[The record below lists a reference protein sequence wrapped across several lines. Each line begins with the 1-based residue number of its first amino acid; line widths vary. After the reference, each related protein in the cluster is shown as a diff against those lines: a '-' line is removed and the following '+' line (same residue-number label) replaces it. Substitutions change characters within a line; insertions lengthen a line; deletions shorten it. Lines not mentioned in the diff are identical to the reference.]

1 MSLQNPTVILCT
13 HCSKIMRDERSTPNA
28 LYTMRYDECAT
39 CRAKLRTHIDELRTG
54 VEFTPLVKTDRPPSL
69 PSSQAAASPVPD
81 SSLAEAAYQA
91 YMGTPHKGLPR
102 WEGEVPPLSSEDT
115 HPDERRAWIN
125 AARAVRDAL
134 QAAPRDGIR
143 IADDDGENL
152 VFDVHLVMTARTAT
166 EDGARYWH
174 GATRF
179 VCGDS
184 KTCASLD
191 YRGNLHDYG
200 LGKQM
205 VDAIEDAL
213 AARQPRK
220 GDE

>member
-28 LYTMRYDECAT
+28 LYAMRYDECAT

-54 VEFTPLVKTDRPPSL
+54 VENQLVKTARPPSL

-91 YMGTPHKGLPR
+91 FMRTPHKGSPR

-115 HPDERRAWIN
+115 HPDEYRAWVS

-134 QAAPRDGIR
+134 QPAPRDGITL
-143 IADDDGENL
+143 ADDDGESL

-200 LGKQM
+200 LGKM
-205 VDAIEDAL
+205 LVDAIEDAL

>member
-1 MSLQNPTVILCT
+1 MSLPNPTVILCT

-28 LYTMRYDECAT
+28 LYAMRYDECAT

-54 VEFTPLVKTDRPPSL
+54 VENQLVKTARPPSL

-91 YMGTPHKGLPR
+91 FMRTPHKGSPR

-115 HPDERRAWIN
+115 HPDEYRAWVS

-134 QAAPRDGIR
+134 QPAPRDGITL
-143 IADDDGENL
+143 ADDDGESL

-200 LGKQM
+200 LGKM
-205 VDAIEDAL
+205 LVDAIEDAL